1 MNSQASDSP
10 AARGT
15 RVAVVTGSARG
26 IGHTIA
32 GDLLARGYRVV
43 VADLELAATQTAA
56 AELGDGATGMR
67 LDVTDAALVASVVS
81 RIETELGPI
90 DVWVNNAGVMPT
102 GPFRDQSAALIDTV
116 IDVDYRALVHA
127 TAIVLP
133 AMVSRGR
140 GHIVNIASATGVKPL
155 AGLAVYSGTK
165 AAVIGYSDAL
175 RRELRGTG
183 VQVSIIMPNLVST
196 AMGAGITPPRG
207 FAAVTAEAVSA
218 AAMRAIE
225 RNRFSS
231 FVPGYLGPILRLSRL
246 LPTRVQD
253 FLDDRIGTDRIGLGG
268 DPATR
273 AAYLKNVGRSAD

>member
-1 MNSQASDSP
+1 MTNLSTAGLP
-10 AARGT
+10 
-15 RVAVVTGSARG
+15 VAVVTGAARG

-32 GDLLARGYRVV
+32 RDLVARGYHVV
-43 VADLELAATQTAA
+43 VADLDAEATERAA
-56 AELGDGATGMR
+56 AALGDDATPMR
-67 LDVTDAALVASVVS
+67 LDVTDTTLLATVVNE
-81 RIETELGPI
+81 IEVTIGPI

-102 GPFRDQSAALIDTV
+102 GLFRTQNAALIDTV
-116 IDVDYRALVHA
+116 IDVDFRALVQA

-133 AMVSRGR
+133 AMLDRGR

-183 VQVSIIMPNLVST
+183 VRVSVIMPNLVST

-207 FAAVTAEAVSA
+207 FAAVTAQAVST

-225 RNRFSS
+225 RGRFSS
-231 FVPGYLGPILRLSRL
+231 FVPGYLGPLLRVSRL

-253 FLDDRIGTDRIGLGG
+253 FVDDRIGTDRIGLGG
-268 DPATR
+268 DPSAR
-273 AAYLKNVGRSAD
+273 ASYLANIGSNAD